1 MHQNCGKIC
10 VKGRVKM
17 IEKIKNTLYALGIS
31 DIGFAPCEPP
41 EEYSDLKYSI
51 SIVVKLSDA
60 VIDAIDEAPTHTYF
74 HHYRTVNAF
83 IDHVL
88 LRTGLLLE
96 QNGYR
101 YVPVAASQSINGTKG
116 LLSHK
121 MQAVKSGL
129 GAIGKNAMFISEK
142 FGPRV
147 RLGTILT
154 DCDLSAGFK
163 DKLCTNLCTGCNICV
178 NACPT
183 MALSGREFSFDSPET
198 QIIDALAC
206 SKFMKE
212 KFQHIGRG
220 AVCGICMKVCP
231 VYKNHK

>member
-1 MHQNCGKIC
+1 
-10 VKGRVKM
+10 M
-17 IEKIKNTLYALGIS
+17 IETIKNLALSLGVS
-31 DIGFAPCEPP
+31 DIGFAPCKPLEDY
-41 EEYSDLKYSI
+41 EGLNNSI

-60 VIDAIDEAPTHTYF
+60 VINAIDNAPTHTYF

-88 LRTGLLLE
+88 LRIGLLLE

-121 MQAVKSGL
+121 MQAVKAGL
-129 GAIGKNAMFISEK
+129 GTIGKNALFLSEK

-147 RLGTILT
+147 RLGTIIT
-154 DCDLSAGFK
+154 DCDLSKGFNQKVYK
-163 DKLCTNLCTGCNICV
+163 DACLGCNLCV
-178 NACPT
+178 SECPA
-183 MALSGREFSFDSPET
+183 MALSGRKFSFDSPDVP
-198 QIIDALAC
+198 IIDSLAC

-220 AVCGICMKVCP
+220 VVCGICMKVCP
-231 VYKNHK
+231 MGKR